1 MLSTVGSSFHKATDR
16 LVGTLL
22 AAAYALLV
30 AAFFPGINDDAAK
43 IPAITLFT
51 FFAVIYLKQDD
62 HAYQYSYAATSI
74 GSMLYG
80 SVKNG

>member
-16 LVGTLL
+16 LFGTLL

-30 AAFFPGINDDAAK
+30 ADFFSGNDDAAK
-43 IPAITLFT
+43 IPAIALFT

-62 HAYQYSYAATSI
+62 HVYQYSYAATSI